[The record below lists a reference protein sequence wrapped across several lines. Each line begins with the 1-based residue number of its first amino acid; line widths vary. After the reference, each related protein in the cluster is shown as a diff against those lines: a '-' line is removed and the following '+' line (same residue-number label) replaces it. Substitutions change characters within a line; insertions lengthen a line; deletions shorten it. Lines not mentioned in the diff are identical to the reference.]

1 MKRILLLAACIAMLA
16 TLFGCATAPQTPAQI
31 AARACP
37 LVTDELSTLSQAGLF
52 TGGAQD
58 TLTSK
63 IQPAVDK
70 VCVASSTVTQ
80 VNLQSLSKDVAPLLI
95 NIVNASQLAKDDK
108 SKAVLVIGTI
118 QAMIDTALA
127 TVVPTSTAPASGAVA
142 S

>member
-1 MKRILLLAACIAMLA
+1 MKRFLMLLAAGLVALA
-16 TLFGCATAPQTPAQI
+16 LVACATVPQTPAQI

-58 TLTSK
+58 TLTGK

-70 VCVASSTVTQ
+70 VCAASSTVTQ

-95 NIVNASQLAKDDK
+95 DLVNASQLAKDDK
-108 SKAVLVIGTI
+108 TKAVLAIGTV
-118 QAMIDTALA
+118 QAMIDAALA
-127 TVVPTSTAPASGAVA
+127 TVVPTSAAPASGAAA